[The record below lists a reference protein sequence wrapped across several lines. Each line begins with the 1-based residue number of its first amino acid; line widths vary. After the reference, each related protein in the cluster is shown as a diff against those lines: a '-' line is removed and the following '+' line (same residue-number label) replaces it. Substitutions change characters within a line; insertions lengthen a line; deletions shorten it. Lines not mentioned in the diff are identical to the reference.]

1 MARPV
6 VVGAG
11 EALWDVF
18 PDGEH
23 FGGAPANVALHAAA
37 LGAEAWLVSAVGRD
51 TRGDAALAR
60 LDAAGVRG
68 GRSTVAQLAEHPT
81 GVVRVSLQDGGHAVY
96 EIAAQS
102 AWDYVPWSA
111 AVQQVVERAD
121 AIVFGSLAQRGRVS
135 RATIRRAVA
144 AARDTSWRLL
154 DVNLRQ
160 SYYDAGV
167 VTMSLEL
174 ANAVKLN
181 EEELP
186 VVAQLCGVAVRGAA
200 PLDLLRALCDRFG
213 LKLAALTRGACGALL
228 VTPDAE
234 CESAAPPTEVVDTV
248 GAGDAFT
255 AALLIGVLTGRSLE
269 EVSRRANA
277 VASYV
282 CSQPGATPPIPEAL
296 VGAIT
301 RRARPTGADTSS

>member
-1 MARPV
+1 MPRPV

-18 PDGEH
+18 PDREH

-37 LGAEAWLVSAVGRD
+37 LGAEAWLVSAVGQD
-51 TRGDAALAR
+51 ARGDAALAR
-60 LDAAGVRG
+60 LDEAGVQRG
-68 GRSTVAQLAEHPT
+68 TVAQLAEHPT

-96 EIAAQS
+96 AIAAES

-111 AVQQVVERAD
+111 AVQQVAERAD
-121 AIVFGSLAQRGRVS
+121 AIVFGSLAQRGPIS

-144 AARDTSWRLL
+144 AVREPAWRLF

-160 SYYDAGV
+160 AYYDADV
-167 VTMSLEL
+167 LTKSLEL

-181 EEELP
+181 EEEFP
-186 VVAQLCGVAVRGAA
+186 IVAQLVGLRGTA
-200 PLDLLRALCDRFG
+200 PGDLLRALCERFG
-213 LKLAALTRGACGALL
+213 LKLAALTRGACGSLL
-228 VTPDAE
+228 VTPDGV
-234 CESAAPPTEVVDTV
+234 CESPAPQSVVVDTV

-255 AALLIGVLTGRSLE
+255 AALLVGILAGRSLD
-269 EVSRRANA
+269 EVGRRANA

-296 VGAIT
+296 
-301 RRARPTGADTSS
+301 R

>member
-11 EALWDVF
+11 EALWDVL
-18 PDGEH
+18 PDGDH

-51 TRGDAALAR
+51 ERGDAALAR
-60 LDAAGVRG
+60 LDAAGVE
-68 GRSTVAQLAEHPT
+68 RSTVAQLVDHST
-81 GVVRVSLQDGGHAVY
+81 GVVRVSLDAAGHPVY
-96 EIAAQS
+96 EIAAES

-111 AVQQVVERAD
+111 AVQQAAERAD
-121 AIVFGSLAQRGRVS
+121 AIAFGSLAQRGSVS

-144 AARDTSWRLL
+144 TTRDSSWRLF

-160 SYYDAGV
+160 AYYDAGV
-167 VTMSLEL
+167 LTASLEL

-181 EEELP
+181 EAELP
-186 VVAQLCGVAVRGAA
+186 VVAQLCGMLTA
-200 PLDLLRALCDRFG
+200 PPPDQLRALCDRFG

-228 VTPDAE
+228 VTPDE
-234 CESAAPPTEVVDTV
+234 VCESAAPATVVADTV

-255 AALLIGVLTGRSLE
+255 AALLIGVLAGRSLD

-296 VGAIT
+296 
-301 RRARPTGADTSS
+301 RWRDP

>member
-18 PDGEH
+18 PDGDH

-37 LGAEAWLVSAVGRD
+37 LGAEAWLVSALGRD
-51 TRGDAALAR
+51 ARGDAALAR
-60 LDAAGVRG
+60 LDAAGVE
-68 GRSTVAQLAEHPT
+68 RSTVTQLADHPT
-81 GVVRVSLQDGGHAVY
+81 GMVRVSLDIAGHPVY
-96 EIAAQS
+96 EIAAES

-111 AVQQVVERAD
+111 AVQQAAEGAD
-121 AIVFGSLAQRGRVS
+121 AIAFGSLAQRCPLS

-144 AARDTSWRLL
+144 TTRDSAWRLF

-160 SYYDAGV
+160 AYYDAGV
-167 VTMSLEL
+167 LTTSLEL

-186 VVAQLCGVAVRGAA
+186 VVVQLCGVRAA
-200 PLDLLRALCDRFG
+200 PAADQLRALCDRFG

-228 VTPDAE
+228 VTPDEA
-234 CESAAPPTEVVDTV
+234 CESAAPPTVVADTV

-255 AALLIGVLTGRSLE
+255 AALLIGVLAGRSLD

-296 VGAIT
+296 
-301 RRARPTGADTSS
+301 RWTS